1 VIIDLLRNSIL
12 LFALI
17 FVYGALNFRPNET
30 KLIKNIVAG
39 LLIGFF
45 TIMIMMSPW
54 QYETGTNGSIF
65 YDTRSVILS
74 VAATFFS
81 PITSL
86 IAMVAAAIY
95 RIIVGGDG
103 AIAGVLSI
111 ITATGIGMLWRV
123 LRRKISKINIFI
135 EFFLLGVVV
144 HIVVIACQLTLP
156 WEKAIVVIPAI
167 ALPYLILYPLVG
179 AILAIAIKNQI
190 DRLEAS
196 DKIRQSELLLKAS
209 LESPS
214 NLIMCSLDR
223 NYCHLTYN
231 EMHVHFMK
239 NEFGADVSIHSNFLE
254 DIHDDKAYNYLKDKF
269 DRVLQ
274 NDSIQL
280 VYECKR
286 IAGIKYVE
294 VSINPIVDE
303 HGKVIGLTMFGQD
316 ITDKRR
322 KEDEILHI
330 SYHDF
335 LTNLYNRRY
344 FSETIQ
350 SLKGL
355 DLPLTFIIADI
366 NGLKLTNDAFG
377 HYFGDE
383 LIILISKTFLKQFRK
398 NDIICRSGG
407 DEFII
412 AMKNSTKQ
420 DALVIIEKIK
430 NSISAIVFHGIS
442 ISVSFG
448 VATMTELGKD
458 VETMKLAEVEMY
470 RNKLFE
476 STSDR
481 SETIKAILSTLYVKN
496 PREESHSRRVSEIC
510 SLMGEHLKMSM
521 DDIKQLK
528 VMGNLH
534 DIGKIAIDESVLN
547 KPGKLTP
554 EEWVLIRR
562 HPEIGYRI
570 LAASTDYAEMAE
582 DILCHHERWDGFG
595 YPKGIKGEEIPL
607 RSRIIALADAFDA
620 MTEERTY
627 RAPLSQN
634 EAIEEIRKNAGTQ
647 FDPYLAMEFIKMITS
662 NFENKAQ

>member
-1 VIIDLLRNSIL
+1 MITDLLRNSIL
-12 LFALI
+12 LFGLI

-54 QYETGTNGSIF
+54 RYETGMDSTIF
-65 YDTRSVILS
+65 YDTRSVILC
-74 VAATFFS
+74 VAAAFFS
-81 PITSL
+81 PIASL
-86 IAMVAAAIY
+86 IAMVASAIY

-103 AIAGVLSI
+103 AVAGVLSI
-111 ITATGIGMLWRV
+111 ITATGIGMAWRV
-123 LRRKISKINIFI
+123 LRRKINKINIMI

-144 HIVVIACQLTLP
+144 HIVVIACQLALP
-156 WEKAIVVIPAI
+156 WEKAVIVIPAI
-167 ALPYLILYPLVG
+167 ALPYLILYPIVG

-190 DRLEAS
+190 DRLESS
-196 DKIRQSELLLKAS
+196 DKIRQSEILLKAS
-209 LESPS
+209 LESPN
-214 NLIMCSLDR
+214 NLIMCSLDC
-223 NYCHLTYN
+223 NYRHLTFN
-231 EMHVHFMK
+231 EMHAHFMK
-239 NEFGADVSIHSNFLE
+239 NEYGADVSIHSNYL
-254 DIHDDKAYNYLKDKF
+254 DDMGDEKSRDYVKEMF

-274 NDSIQL
+274 NDRVQI
-280 VYECKR
+280 VYECKH
-286 IAGIKYVE
+286 IANIKFVE
-294 VSINPIVDE
+294 VSINPIIDE
-303 HGKVIGLTMFGQD
+303 RGKVIGLTMFGQD
-316 ITDKRR
+316 ITEKRR

-344 FSETIQ
+344 LSETVET
-350 SLKGL
+350 LKGS

-383 LIILISKTFLKQFRK
+383 LIILISKTFQKYFRK
-398 NDIICRSGG
+398 YDIICRSGG

-412 AMKNSTKQ
+412 AMKNSSKHE
-420 DALVIIEKIK
+420 ALMIIEKIK
-430 NSISAIVFHGIS
+430 NTIGATVFHGIS
-442 ISVSFG
+442 VSVSFG

-481 SETIKAILSTLYVKN
+481 SETIKAILSTLYIKN

-510 SLMGEHLKMSM
+510 TLMGEYLKMSM

-547 KPGKLTP
+547 KTGKLTP

-627 RAPLSQN
+627 RAPLSQK
-634 EAIEEIRKNAGTQ
+634 EAIEEIRRNAGTQ
-647 FDPYLAMEFIKMITS
+647 FDPHLAMEFIAMITS
-662 NFENKAQ
+662 NFDNKE

>member
-1 VIIDLLRNSIL
+1 MLTDLLRNSIL
-12 LFALI
+12 LFGLI
-17 FVYGALNFRPNET
+17 FVYGALNFKPNET
-30 KLIKNIVAG
+30 KLIKIIVAG
-39 LLIGFF
+39 LMIGFF
-45 TIMIMMSPW
+45 TIMIMMNPW
-54 QYETGTNGSIF
+54 QFETGTSGTIF

-74 VAATFFS
+74 VAAAFFN
-81 PITSL
+81 PLATL
-86 IAMVAAAIY
+86 IAMVASVIY
-95 RIIVGGDG
+95 RIIIGGDG

-111 ITATGIGMLWRV
+111 MTATGIGMLWRV
-123 LRRKISKINIFI
+123 LRRKYMKKNVFLEFLIVGFI
-135 EFFLLGVVV
+135 VHVVV
-144 HIVVIACQLTLP
+144 VLCQFALP
-156 WEKAIVVIPAI
+156 WEKAMIVIPAI
-167 ALPYLILYPLVG
+167 LLPYLTLYPLVG
-179 AILAIAIKNQI
+179 AILGIALKNQI

-214 NLIMCSLDR
+214 NLIMCSLDK
-223 NYCHLTYN
+223 NYNHLTFN

-239 NEFGADVSIHSNFLE
+239 HEFGSDVALQTNFLE
-254 DIHDDKAYNYLKDKF
+254 NLNNEEYFQNFKSKF
-269 DRVLQ
+269 ELVLQ
-274 NDSIQL
+274 KHPITMI
-280 VYECKR
+280 YECQKIER
-286 IAGIKYVE
+286 IKYVE

-303 HGKVIGLTMFGQD
+303 HDKVIGLTLFGQD
-316 ITDKRR
+316 ISEKRR
-322 KEDEILHI
+322 REEEILHI

-344 FSETIQ
+344 FSESIE
-350 SLKGL
+350 SLKNM
-355 DLPLTFIIADI
+355 DLPVTFVIADI

-383 LIILISKTFLKQFRK
+383 LIILVSKTFQKFFRK
-398 NDIICRSGG
+398 EDIICRSGG

-412 AMKNSTKQ
+412 AMKNSSKQ
-420 DALVIIEKIK
+420 DAVRIIEKIK
-430 NSISAIVFHGIS
+430 NNLGATVFHGIN

-448 VATMTELGKD
+448 IATMTELDKD

-510 SLMGEHLKMSM
+510 MLMGEYLKMSS

-528 VMGNLH
+528 VIGNLH

-547 KPGKLTP
+547 KPGKLDP
-554 EEWVLIRR
+554 DEWALIRR

-582 DILCHHERWDGFG
+582 DILYHHERWDGFG
-595 YPKGIKGEEIPL
+595 YPKGLKGEEIPL
-607 RSRIIALADAFDA
+607 RARIIALADAFDA
-620 MTEERTY
+620 MTEARTY
-627 RAPLSQN
+627 RSPLSQN

-647 FDPYLAMEFIKMITS
+647 FDPNLSVEFITMITS
-662 NFENKAQ
+662 NFENRT